1 MSYVVRVTDHF
12 RYQDPGEEHGLEPVA
27 TADEALR
34 LARGVVDRSL
44 DRLWKPGMGAA
55 ELLAAYNTFGD
66 DPYIVARA
74 GAPGAEFRAWA
85 YAEERARRLT
95 GWRGWVRR
103 RLARRKPFR
112 LTS

>member
-12 RYQDPGEEHGLEPVA
+12 RYQDQGGEHGLEPVA

-55 ELLAAYNTFGD
+55 ELLAAYDTFGE
-66 DPYIVARA
+66 DPHRRFLREVRQV
-74 GAPGAEFRAWA
+74 PG
-85 YAEERARRLT
+85 
-95 GWRGWVRR
+95 
-103 RLARRKPFR
+103 
-112 LTS
+112 